1 MGGKTE
7 GKRGMEGDEWRGG
20 EAEGEAGAELVAES
34 GESHTLR
41 KGEQG
46 GCSSGS
52 LLALLHGRHCLR
64 VLHDPHPSST
74 AITLD
79 SHSTLTV
86 PLSGQRQTQG
96 VQASW
101 GLSRSNHLQIPAQ
114 QYRLRLRAVWATL
127 RLTERPGLRCCSF
140 LICFY

>member
-34 GESHTLR
+34 GESHTLM

-52 LLALLHGRHCLR
+52 SLH
-64 VLHDPHPSST
+64 SSM
-74 AITLD
+74 AGIA
-79 SHSTLTV
+79 SESTMIPIHILSKWCDWISYTV
-86 PLSGQRQTQG
+86 INS
-96 VQASW
+96 
-101 GLSRSNHLQIPAQ
+101 
-114 QYRLRLRAVWATL
+114 
-127 RLTERPGLRCCSF
+127 
-140 LICFY
+140 